1 MHQNIVPVLI
11 EPVQQRDIAD
21 AQHNA
26 KLQAETVPEEQ
37 TAPVEKTPETPAAE
51 PAVKPEPET
60 KPAPTPVPAMPALDE
75 KSEEESGG
83 FWGALVGFLV
93 LLAAAAGGAWFWMKQ
108 RKATF
113 RRKEG
118 SMGVV
123 KFRKAEA
130 AKPEQL
136 QGTQEMLDRRLE
148 SERATQRMQAAQA
161 ARTEPKLGEIK
172 PQAPAAGFN
181 VATAYVDEESQAQP
195 ASVGGT
201 SAETL
206 SGKLI
211 TARTYMGV
219 GAYAEAQRVLHEVL
233 LAGNE
238 EQRRHASELLSQI
251 EEKTRGGQ
259 Q

>member
-1 MHQNIVPVLI
+1 MLKAQGVKKTFFPGSVNEKRALRGVDQMCI
-11 EPVQQRDIAD
+11 RD
-21 AQHNA
+21 
-26 KLQAETVPEEQ
+26 
-37 TAPVEKTPETPAAE
+37 
-51 PAVKPEPET
+51 
-60 KPAPTPVPAMPALDE
+60 
-75 KSEEESGG
+75 
-83 FWGALVGFLV
+83 
-93 LLAAAAGGAWFWMKQ
+93 
-108 RKATF
+108 R
-113 RRKEG
+113 
-118 SMGVV
+118 
-123 KFRKAEA
+123 
-130 AKPEQL
+130 L

-219 GAYAEAQRVLHEVL
+219 GAYEMCIRDS
-233 LAGNE
+233 
-238 EQRRHASELLSQI
+238 R
-251 EEKTRGGQ
+251 
-259 Q
+259 